1 MRQSVDDSK
10 TMSRMDDRG
19 GGSPSG
25 SEISVGIKPSQMWIP
40 LAGGGQYNQAIVG
53 WSYRFRMVNALCD
66 IVVQQ
71 VKKRITGFKRIVH
84 ATGKG

>member
-1 MRQSVDDSK
+1 
-10 TMSRMDDRG
+10 
-19 GGSPSG
+19 
-25 SEISVGIKPSQMWIP
+25 MWIP